1 MRKRFF
7 DPDLPCLLAEKFYF
21 CSPTLRFGVS
31 TRGSEY
37 HKVFFNCFQM
47 WISHFWGKF
56 SFVFFFQKFLFL
68 ILFPK
73 FHSQLVILVHF
84 LVKISFLAF
93 SSHLW
98 FYSFT
103 FRLRFQ
109 VVAKRFKI
117 FQIRSN
123 EISWKFEKTSLRTKK
138 VENGLIFVT
147 RIRMV

>member
-73 FHSQLVILVHF
+73 FHSQLVILILF
-84 LVKISFLAF
+84 LVKISFWRFHLIF
-93 SSHLW
+93 GSTVLHFVCVFRSSQKDLK
-98 FYSFT
+98 F
-103 FRLRFQ
+103 
-109 VVAKRFKI
+109 FKLG
-117 FQIRSN
+117 QMKYHEN
-123 EISWKFEKTSLRTKK
+123 WKKSLRSKK

>member
-56 SFVFFFQKFLFL
+56 SFVLIFQKFLFL
-68 ILFPK
+68 LLFPK
-73 FHSQLVILVHF
+73 FHCQLVIPVHF
-84 LVKISFLAF
+84 WSKSHFGAF

-103 FRLRFQ
+103 FPLRFQ

-117 FQIRSN
+117 IQIRSN
-123 EISWKFEKTSLRTKK
+123 KISWKFEKRSLRTKK
-138 VENGLIFVT
+138 VENGLIFLT
-147 RIRMV
+147 SL